1 MMVLRF
7 FLRMGIHLLFLCFGC
22 HAAFAAD
29 HDDHVRIGMLTN
41 DAPASD
47 LMQSGYAS
55 GIGIDIV
62 SQALDQQPISYE
74 LVPFSDRVSA
84 VAAFINDDV
93 QLLVGSFSKEIT
105 KNNHH
110 LMATSPYLLD
120 EVKIVSTTKPTSWIV
135 RMVTFFMPLSV
146 SFVSALSALGIILTY
161 SLYLSERYIHP
172 RLKHAAPHPQ
182 TGVISLRIIHYFF
195 WQNHRFRPYSRS
207 GQWIAKVWMITLI
220 LVAFIFCC
228 MVSVSLYHFH
238 HSRDDLGDLSE
249 LQGQSVGILYG
260 RDQKYLQKLK
270 AQPVVYQEAEAL
282 FHALAA
288 HDVSYALVGRSA
300 LERYVLQHPASSS
313 HIRVSQRHFGYDA
326 WVVLGHKNYGQAR
339 LGQPLIEVL
348 DAFINHVQSSN
359 LAHDICARHTKIPS
373 LCIF

>member
-7 FLRMGIHLLFLCFGC
+7 FLRMGIHLLFICFGC

-47 LMQSGYAS
+47 LLQSGYAS

-62 SQALDQQPISYE
+62 SQTLDQQPISYE

-84 VAAFINDDV
+84 AAAFVNDDV
-93 QLLVGSFSKEIT
+93 QLLVGSFSKDIT

-110 LMATSPYLLD
+110 LTATSPYLLD
-120 EVKIVSTTKPTSWIV
+120 EVKIVSIAKPTSWIV
-135 RMVTFFMPLSV
+135 RMVAFFMPLSV
-146 SFVSALSALGIILTY
+146 SFVSALSALGIILSY
-161 SLYLSERYIHP
+161 SLYLSERHIHP
-172 RLKHAAPHPQ
+172 RLKHAALQPQ
-182 TGVISLRIIHYFF
+182 SCLISLQILHYFF
-195 WQNHRFRPYSRS
+195 WQKCRFRPYSRS
-207 GQWIAKVWMITLI
+207 GQWIVRVWMITLI
-220 LVAFIFCC
+220 MVALIFCC
-228 MVSVSLYHFH
+228 MISVSIYHFH
-238 HSRDDLGDLSE
+238 QSDADLRDLSE

-282 FHALAA
+282 FHALEV
-288 HDVSYALVGRSA
+288 HDVAYILVGRST
-300 LERYVLQHPASSS
+300 LERYLLQHPTSSP

-326 WVVLGHKNYGQAR
+326 WVVLGHKNYGQAS

-359 LAHDICARHTKIPS
+359 LAYDICARHTKIPG